1 MPPLSAAGAAPAQT
15 GGQAEPLCGG
25 PPGERKAGSSLQDR
39 GLPRLFYA
47 AEPGLSALAGRRK
60 PGKNRAVS

>member
-1 MPPLSAAGAAPAQT
+1 MPAPFRCRSRP
-15 GGQAEPLCGG
+15 GPNRGQAEPLCGG
-25 PPGERKAGSSLQDR
+25 PPGERKAGSSLRDR